1 VDQFSDLQ
9 ARLSRQTHE
18 ISGHPPDEH
27 PCIIPGMESTDQKPL
42 VVNITLE
49 GDAAKIVERCLESG
63 VFASIDEI
71 VSVALAVMAQRALD
85 ITTDVVSTP
94 DDNQGPISA
103 RN

>member
-27 PCIIPGMESTDQKPL
+27 PGIIPRMTSADRESL
-42 VVNITLE
+42 NVNITLE

-71 VSVALAVMAQRALD
+71 VSVALVVMAQRAID
-85 ITTDVVSTP
+85 ITTDVVSAL
-94 DDNQGPISA
+94 DDSKAGETTKN
-103 RN
+103 